1 MVARRKEKGQG
12 LVEFA
17 LIISLLVFLLLAGI
31 DPFFKAVNISLA
43 KYYTFQAAREAS
55 IFLADGNH
63 SCDAWV
69 RAHMS
74 DPTLLMG
81 TSWTLTLS
89 PCPTDPSWSQVSG
102 SIVTATFNWEQ
113 RTLWWD
119 GPWTGQM
126 VTRDV
131 FQ

>member
-1 MVARRKEKGQG
+1 MVARRKDKGQG

-17 LIISLLVFLLLAGI
+17 LIAPVLVLILLLAI
-31 DPFFKAVNISLA
+31 DPFFKAVNIALA

-63 SCDAWV
+63 SCDSWV
-69 RAHMS
+69 RSHVS
-74 DPTLLMG
+74 EPTLLMG
-81 TSWTLTLS
+81 TGWTLAIS
-89 PCPTDPSWSQVSG
+89 PCPTDSSWSQVSG
-102 SIVTATFNWEQ
+102 STVTATFNWEQ
-113 RTLWWD
+113 STVWWH